1 MVYDDLWHLY
11 FPALR
16 ENDMA
21 TEDEEFEEGAL
32 DNDEDDV
39 GAVEKS
45 ADPQRITRRIR
56 LVRRIRR
63 RRLRRLPRIRRRVRR
78 VRRIRRGRRSLRLR
92 RLRG

>member
-21 TEDEEFEEGAL
+21 TEDEEFEEGAF

-45 ADPQRITRRIR
+45 ADPQRITRQIR
-56 LVRRIRR
+56 QIRVHFHHW
-63 RRLRRLPRIRRRVRR
+63 IDYNGVAF
-78 VRRIRRGRRSLRLR
+78 
-92 RLRG
+92 